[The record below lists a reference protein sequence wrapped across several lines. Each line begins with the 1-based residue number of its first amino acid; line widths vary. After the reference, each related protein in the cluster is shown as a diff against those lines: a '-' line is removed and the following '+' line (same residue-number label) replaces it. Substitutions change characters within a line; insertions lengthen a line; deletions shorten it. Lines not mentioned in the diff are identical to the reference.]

1 MTELYACKY
10 RVCIGSS
17 EENTPVFVPAGTIFV
32 VDGINGNM
40 IALKPAVKTP
50 LVKHD
55 YATMVS
61 PDVLEFAFTKND
73 TI

>member
-10 RVCIGSS
+10 KICIGNDEQSNS
-17 EENTPVFVPAGTIFV
+17 IFVPSGTVFVVESIM
-32 VDGINGNM
+32 GNM
-40 IALKPAVKTP
+40 IYLRPAVKVP
-50 LVKHD
+50 PVKHD
-55 YATMVS
+55 YPVMVS